1 MPPDIP
7 GSLFPPLA
15 LVRKSVTIYPTFA
28 PAFPQWNHRVKNN
41 VVRLKKGITNLA
53 ETDWLPEEVSVLGK
67 TFRQEVRENQV
78 VAKRSDLNER
88 TVKQHQ
94 LYKCP
99 VEIRTGCPDSQC
111 QAISFALLLL
121 SYIKQMRN

>member
-7 GSLFPPLA
+7 RSLCPPLA
-15 LVRKSVTIYPTFA
+15 LVRKSVTIYPRFA
-28 PAFPQWNHRVKNN
+28 PAFPQWNHRAESH
-41 VVRLKKGITNLA
+41 VVRQKKEITNLA

-78 VAKRSDLNER
+78 VAKRPDLNER

-94 LYKCP
+94 LYESP
-99 VEIRTGCPDSQC
+99 VEIHRGCPDSQC

-121 SYIKQMRN
+121 SYI